1 MERDKLTDMLKG
13 YACLLVVFGHI
24 IIGIRTS
31 GMSVPSAFPLTEK
44 FIWSFHIDL
53 FMFLSG
59 YVYSITGGISRAKS
73 RLSFI
78 LSKLLNLGV
87 PYLVFSAAYIAVNSL
102 TPGVNNENSLSDI
115 LKIWYSPVAQY
126 WFIFALF
133 WLFVIYALLSKF
145 LSNLAIT
152 ALLYA
157 AFLLFKFFGV
167 NLGFLDSS
175 FNCVLAF
182 GIGTCLKSLNVQKL
196 HPILRICIV
205 LFHAAAAILAIKTA
219 FYDNFLM
226 DDVFTLL
233 GIFSSVC
240 FISLFV
246 DFNPVSSSLLY
257 ICKYSFP
264 IYLLHTFFTAATR
277 ILLLRT
283 GIQSL
288 ALHICAACVTGI
300 LFPIL
305 IAKLFSRSP
314 YLDFFFYPSKSVK
327 KIKAAKKNSSAQ
339 S

>member
-13 YACLLVVFGHI
+13 YACLLVIFGHI

-31 GMSVPSAFPLTEK
+31 GITVPGILPLTEK

-59 YVYSITGGISRAKS
+59 YVYSITGGTSSAGSRMG
-73 RLSFI
+73 FI
-78 LSKLLNLGV
+78 LSKLLNLGI
-87 PYLVFSAAYIAVNSL
+87 PYLFFSAAYIAVNSL

-126 WFIFALF
+126 WFVFALF

-145 LSNLAIT
+145 LSNIAIT
-152 ALLYA
+152 ALLYS

-167 NLGFLDSS
+167 NTGFLDSS

-182 GIGTCLKSLNVQKL
+182 GIGTCLNTLDVRKI
-196 HPILRICIV
+196 HPLLRIGIV
-205 LFHAAAAILAIKTA
+205 IFHAAATIFAILTA
-219 FYDNFLM
+219 FYDKFLA
-226 DDVFTLL
+226 DDLFTLL

-246 DFNPVSSSLLY
+246 DFRPISSSLLY
-257 ICKYSFP
+257 ICRYSFP
-264 IYLLHTFFTAATR
+264 LYLLHTFFTAATR
-277 ILLLRT
+277 ILLLRM

-288 ALHICAACVTGI
+288 VLHICSACVTGI

-327 KIKAAKKNSSAQ
+327 KIKAAKEKPSPLP
-339 S
+339 

>member
-31 GMSVPSAFPLTEK
+31 GMAVPDVLPLTEK

-59 YVYSITGGISRAKS
+59 YVYSITGGISHAKS
-73 RLSFI
+73 RISFI

-87 PYLVFSAAYIAVNSL
+87 PYFVFSAAYIAVNSL

-145 LSNLAIT
+145 LSNIAIT
-152 ALLYA
+152 ALLYS

-167 NLGFLDSS
+167 NTGFLDSS

-196 HPILRICIV
+196 HPILRIGIV
-205 LFHAAAAILAIKTA
+205 IFHAAAATLAIKTA

-226 DDVFTLL
+226 DDVLTLL

-246 DFNPVSSSLLY
+246 DFQPISHSLLY

-277 ILLLRT
+277 ILLLKM
-283 GIQSL
+283 GIQNL
-288 ALHICAACVTGI
+288 ALHICAACVSGI

-305 IAKLFSRSP
+305 IAKFFSRLP
-314 YLDFFFYPSKSVK
+314 YLDFFFYPSRSVK
-327 KIKAAKKNSSAQ
+327 KIKAAKESS
-339 S
+339 SDRS

>member
-13 YACLLVVFGHI
+13 YACLLVIFGHI

-31 GMSVPSAFPLTEK
+31 GMAVPGVLPLTEK

-73 RLSFI
+73 RISFM

-87 PYLVFSAAYIAVNSL
+87 PYFVFSAAYIAVNSL

-145 LSNLAIT
+145 LSNIAIT
-152 ALLYA
+152 ALLYS
-157 AFLLFKFFGV
+157 AFLLFIFFGV
-167 NLGFLDSS
+167 NTGFLDSS

-196 HPILRICIV
+196 HPILRIGIV
-205 LFHAAAAILAIKTA
+205 IFHAAAATLAIKTA

-246 DFNPVSSSLLY
+246 DFQPISQSLLY

-264 IYLLHTFFTAATR
+264 LYLLHTFFTAATR
-277 ILLLRT
+277 ILLLKM
-283 GIQSL
+283 GIQNL
-288 ALHICAACVTGI
+288 TLHICAACVTGI

-327 KIKAAKKNSSAQ
+327 KIKAAKEKPSPLT
-339 S
+339 